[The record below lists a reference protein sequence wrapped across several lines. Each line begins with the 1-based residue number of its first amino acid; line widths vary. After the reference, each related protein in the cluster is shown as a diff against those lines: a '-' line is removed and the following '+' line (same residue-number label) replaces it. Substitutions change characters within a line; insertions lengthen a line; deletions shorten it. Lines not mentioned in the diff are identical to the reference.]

1 VGSGALAAE
10 LGVQGAPAA
19 DYAGATT
26 AVQIVR
32 QGQSAEA
39 VPLHFSDVE
48 AVMIEILVMVAAT
61 TTATALVLGL
71 LNVASKLHRKRERE
85 KDV

>member
-1 VGSGALAAE
+1 MGSGALAAE

-39 VPLHFSDVE
+39 VPLHFSDVA
-48 AVMIEILVMVAAT
+48 AVMIEILGIVASAV
-61 TTATALVLGL
+61 LVLGL
-71 LNVASKLHRKRERE
+71 LNIGSKLHRKRERE